1 MARFVLMAILVA
13 ASTAACSAEETDP
26 KPATDEGVAATTWRG
41 PTVVHV
47 DPVSRWAFEVPA
59 PPFRVKSTNF
69 DPATPPGKI
78 KQRFELKDDARLMVR
93 IDLWAN
99 PEGLALS
106 SWIDTHASY
115 LKNGGADLEETTVGK
130 TRVNAIVADQ
140 PRSCQAANIITAVF
154 ALDGHVIAVTCANGE
169 DPVARRTFDVVLNT
183 FAREEA
189 R

>member
-26 KPATDEGVAATTWRG
+26 KPPSDEGVVATTWRG
-41 PTVVHV
+41 QTVVHV
-47 DPVSRWAFEVPA
+47 DSVSRWAFEVPA
-59 PPFRVKSTNF
+59 PPFRVESTKF

-78 KQRFELKDDARLMVR
+78 KQRFELKDDTRLMVR
-93 IDLWAN
+93 VDLWTN
-99 PEGLALS
+99 SEGLALS
-106 SWIDTHASY
+106 SWIDTYATY

-130 TRVNAIVADQ
+130 ARVNAIVADQ

-169 DPVARRTFDVVLNT
+169 DPIARKAFDVVLNT
-183 FAREEA
+183 FAREA